1 MTPIIEKLIAGKDLN
16 KQEAQ
21 SLTATLFSANGSAQF
36 IESSL
41 LLLRKKGESIDELAS
56 LVQFLRKRTL
66 AVKVDLPFLT
76 DFCGTGGDGKRT
88 FNISTLA
95 SIVAAGAGAYVV
107 KHGNRSATSHCGSS
121 DLMEKL
127 GYPLNI
133 TPAQAVKKLREK
145 HFVYL
150 HAPYFHPAFKQVQP
164 IRQKIKTKTIFNF
177 LGPLLNPSNVEHQII
192 GVSEKS
198 LLDVYP
204 VLLQKLKAKHAWV
217 IMNEDGYDEI
227 SLTGKAHAVQI
238 NQGKIRRI
246 TLQPSDFGLKKIN
259 PKLLAT
265 SNIRENLEIAK
276 NILSGRDKSPRKDV
290 VVANA
295 ALGLLA
301 SGKAYNIK
309 EGVALARFSLE
320 SGRALAVIQS

>member
-1 MTPIIEKLIAGKDLN
+1 MTQIIEKLIAGKDLN
-16 KQEAQ
+16 REEAQ
-21 SLTATLFSANGSAQF
+21 ALTVSLFSANGCPQF

-41 LLLRKKGESIDELAS
+41 LLLRKKGESVDELTS
-56 LVQFLRKRTL
+56 LVQFLRKRSLTVN
-66 AVKVDLPFLT
+66 ADLPFLT

-133 TPAQAVKKLREK
+133 SPAQAVKKLREK

-164 IRQKIKTKTIFNF
+164 VRQKLKTKTIFNF
-177 LGPLLNPSNVEHQII
+177 LGPLLNPANVQHQII

-204 VLLQKLKAKHAWV
+204 ILLQKLKVRHAWV

-227 SLTGKAHAVQI
+227 SLTGNVNAVQI
-238 NQGKIRRI
+238 ERGKIRRV
-246 TLQPSDFGLKKIN
+246 TLSPSDFGLKKISA
-259 PKLLAT
+259 KSLVT

-276 NILSGRDKSPRKDV
+276 SILSGREKGPRRDV
-290 VVANA
+290 VLANT
-295 ALGLLA
+295 ALGLFA

-309 EGVALARFSLE
+309 EGMALARFSLE
-320 SGRALAVIQS
+320 SGRALAVIQK